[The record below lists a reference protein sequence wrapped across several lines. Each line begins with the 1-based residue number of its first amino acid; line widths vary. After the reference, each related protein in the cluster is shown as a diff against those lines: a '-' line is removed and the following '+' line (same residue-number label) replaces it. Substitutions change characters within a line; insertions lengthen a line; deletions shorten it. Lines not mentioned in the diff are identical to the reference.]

1 MGEEVNATVMLGR
14 SVELRC
20 QSDAIP
26 PPTLSWRKDGRPLF
40 RKPGLTVSE
49 DGSVLKVR
57 SNFYPSLSFS
67 LSHAL
72 SLILSLSLTLSL
84 SLSFSI
90 YLYLT
95 LLSTH
100 LSDSPCL
107 SLIIDFDW

>member
-14 SVELRC
+14 LLELRC

-49 DGSVLKVR
+49 DGSVLKVQ

-67 LSHAL
+67 LALALTLSRSLCHSLSHSLAFSRAL
-72 SLILSLSLTLSL
+72 SL
-84 SLSFSI
+84 SI
-90 YLYLT
+90 YIEPY
-95 LLSTH
+95 
-100 LSDSPCL
+100 
-107 SLIIDFDW
+107 SLHTSLPLHASH